1 MYIAAFHRKFG
12 IINMGFIF
20 SEVTKL
26 LRLLYYTQMPDKLNS
41 FFGKETNRWCSLDA
55 YLSRLCLFCCCKFV
69 IHLDYLFNAFV
80 SGIFEVTSW
89 IFKWTPLKVVKSIYT
104 TSHSCEYYHKETTS
118 IKSPYKKWSM
128 K

>member
-41 FFGKETNRWCSLDA
+41 FFLARKPIAGVLWMHIYQGCV
-55 YLSRLCLFCCCKFV
+55 FFV
-69 IHLDYLFNAFV
+69 VANL
-80 SGIFEVTSW
+80 
-89 IFKWTPLKVVKSIYT
+89 
-104 TSHSCEYYHKETTS
+104 
-118 IKSPYKKWSM
+118 
-128 K
+128 